1 MLLFFFKQKT
11 AYEIMPSL
19 VGSEMCIRDSPRTW
33 SGVAGDVISL
43 SWLWYPRAGL
53 LDTSSFTL
61 SECGRYSSVILISH
75 RYVQRFSATSVI
87 SASWKGSTSTL
98 AASSNLPARVSFCNA
113 KSRSSEKRG
122 EPKASPKAVPPLN
135 TSSLPLVDSKRPFRK
150 RTSQYSLTTWV
161 TSIFSSPASRS
172 ASNCSMM
179 LNNNVK
185 LNGIVIQYAPH
196 LTRSHLPVDPESQ
209 KGRGSIKTVFKL
221 HHCAPGPGVCSL
233 NEPGLPLHFDPPFSL
248 AGK

>member
-61 SECGRYSSVILISH
+61 SECGRYPSVILISH

-122 EPKASPKAVPPLN
+122 EPKASLKAVPPLN
-135 TSSLPLVDSKRPFRK
+135 TSSLPLVDSKRPFREK
-150 RTSQYSLTTWV
+150 D
-161 TSIFSSPASRS
+161 
-172 ASNCSMM
+172 
-179 LNNNVK
+179 
-185 LNGIVIQYAPH
+185 
-196 LTRSHLPVDPESQ
+196 LPVFP
-209 KGRGSIKTVFKL
+209 
-221 HHCAPGPGVCSL
+221 HHLGNIYLQFA
-233 NEPGLPLHFDPPFSL
+233 
-248 AGK
+248 